1 MLIKFAVILSIILQ
15 VLAAILAINL
25 AKDVRFNRS
34 WILLTSALLLMAV
47 RRVFEYLPLVY
58 RDVSETLSMV
68 NTWIAVLTSI
78 LITLGIYLIRRIFRM
93 VGRAEAARRSI
104 DKIVLNTII
113 KTEES
118 ERRRIAR
125 DLHDGLGP
133 LLSNLKMSVSALEQ
147 DPSSPGN
154 NEIIANMRIVSEEAL
169 SSIKEISNNLSPHL
183 LDNFGLYRAM
193 EMFIKK
199 LTTGKKVRIRLRS
212 NIQEIRFGYN
222 TEIVLYRVLCEL
234 INNSL
239 KHSEAEEIKINIF
252 VVPDQMII
260 RYRDNGKGVDLDKK
274 SPSGP
279 GMGMANMETRI
290 RSLGGDIEFI
300 SESGKGFVSII
311 QVPVKI
317 RS

>member
-1 MLIKFAVILSIILQ
+1 MLIKFAIILSICLQ

-25 AKDVRFNRS
+25 AREVRFNRS
-34 WILLTSALLLMAV
+34 WILLTIALLLMAV
-47 RRVFEYLPLVY
+47 RRVVDYLPFVY
-58 RDVSETLSMV
+58 RDVSETLSMI
-68 NTWIAVLTSI
+68 NTWIAVVTSV
-78 LITLGIYLIRRIFRM
+78 LITLGIYFIRRIFRM

-104 DKIVLNTII
+104 DRIVLNTII

-147 DPSSPGN
+147 GPASAAN
-154 NEIIANMRIVSEEAL
+154 REIIANMRVVSEEAL
-169 SSIKEISNNLSPHL
+169 TSIKEISNNLSPHL
-183 LDNFGLYRAM
+183 LDNFGLHRAL
-193 EMFIKK
+193 EMFIEK
-199 LTTGKKVRIRLRS
+199 LAPRSGTKIRLRS
-212 NIQEIRFGYN
+212 NIQELRLGYN

-239 KHSEAEEIKINIF
+239 RHADSKEIKINIF
-252 VVPDQMII
+252 VNPDHMVI
-260 RYRDNGKGVDLDKK
+260 RYRDNGKGMELDQNRT
-274 SPSGP
+274 GVQ
-279 GMGMANMETRI
+279 GMGISNMETRI
-290 RSLGGDIEFI
+290 RSLGGEIEFR
-300 SESGKGFVSII
+300 SEPGNGFAAII

>member
-1 MLIKFAVILSIILQ
+1 MLIKLAIILSIFLQ

-25 AKDVRFNRS
+25 AREVRFNRS
-34 WILLTSALLLMAV
+34 WILLTLALLLMAV
-47 RRVFEYLPLVY
+47 RRVVDYLPFVY
-58 RDVSETLSMV
+58 RDVSETLSMI
-68 NTWIAVLTSI
+68 NTWIAVLTSV
-78 LITLGIYLIRRIFRM
+78 LITLGIYFIRRIFRM
-93 VGRAEAARRSI
+93 IGQAEAARRSI

-147 DPSSPGN
+147 NPGPGGN
-154 NEIIANMRIVSEEAL
+154 REVIASMKVVAEEAL

-183 LDNFGLYRAM
+183 LDNFGLHRAI
-193 EMFIKK
+193 EMFIEK
-199 LTTGKKVRIRLRS
+199 LSAGSQVKFRLRS
-212 NIQEIRFGYN
+212 NIREVRFGYN
-222 TEIVLYRVLCEL
+222 TEIVTYRVLCEL

-239 KHSEAEEIKINIF
+239 KHAGSEEIKINIF
-252 VVPDQMII
+252 VNLDQMII
-260 RYRDNGKGVDLDKK
+260 RYRDNGRGVDLKAGET
-274 SPSGP
+274 SGP
-279 GMGMANMETRI
+279 GMGISNMETRI
-290 RSLGGDIEFI
+290 RSLGGAIEFR
-300 SESGKGFVSII
+300 SEPGSGFAAII